1 MLRRLLHSIDQKF
14 NNDAVQLLIDAAAL
28 RPTWASILQDK
39 VSTYLITAYL
49 SGGSWHDYG
58 SQSPIEMHED

>member
-49 SGGSWHDYG
+49 NGGRHDYC
-58 SQSPIEMHED
+58 SQSPVEMHED